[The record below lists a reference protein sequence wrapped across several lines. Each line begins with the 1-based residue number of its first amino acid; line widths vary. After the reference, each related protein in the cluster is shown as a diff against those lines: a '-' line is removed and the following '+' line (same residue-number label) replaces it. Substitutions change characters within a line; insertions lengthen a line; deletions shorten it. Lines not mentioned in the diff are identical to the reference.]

1 MRHPRCTRGRLVH
14 NVLIHHKKEDC
25 RRSVLGA
32 ISVPGSTRIG
42 SPMARV
48 FQSLI
53 TRANSQLI
61 PCRADKA
68 KLSQWPRRRVDLD
81 GCEIQSFFAIQ
92 VVCDSQPIARQGLMM
107 HDLARSLAKCFSGVR
122 LPDLAC
128 KCMSPLC

>member
-1 MRHPRCTRGRLVH
+1 MLTSAIAQICARSRARACVGGKNRIAEKFCASESEHMRHPRCTRGRLVH

-81 GCEIQSFFAIQ
+81 GCEIQSFFAIRSC
-92 VVCDSQPIARQGLMM
+92 VIASR
-107 HDLARSLAKCFSGVR
+107 
-122 LPDLAC
+122 
-128 KCMSPLC
+128 